1 MIIFK
6 KIGEYCWRYMQGATV
21 EQIGMAVSGI
31 ALAMLVLAIL

>member
-6 KIGEYCWRYMQGATV
+6 KIGEYCRTYIVGSTV
-21 EQIGMAVSGI
+21 EQLGMTVTVV

>member
-1 MIIFK
+1 MTIFK
-6 KIGEYCWRYMQGATV
+6 KIGEYCRTYIVGATV